1 VLDKEPECGQAVLL
15 SQSTQCHQ
23 CALRFHVSN
32 IIKLLSSCQRL
43 ACAPVGGPVRQRQA
57 NGRTRAALSRFLHR
71 AAMSAGN
78 NALRSCKCVPRRQRF
93 VPVRSGPSKRCA

>member
-15 SQSTQCHQ
+15 SQCAQRDQCVL
-23 CALRFHVSN
+23 CFHASN
-32 IIKLLSSCQRL
+32 TIKLLPSCQRL
-43 ACAPVGGPVRQRQA
+43 TCAPVGGLVRRRQA
-57 NGRTRAALSRFLHR
+57 GGRTRAALSRFLHR